1 MKIGIM
7 GGTFNPIHNVHIQM
21 AKKAR
26 EELSLERVLFMV
38 AAIPPHKM
46 GRAIASEEDRYQM
59 VKLGIAGMEGFSA
72 SRLELDRKGPSY
84 TLYTLRELKQKHP
97 EDEFYFILGGDSLF
111 QIHTWYHPEEFIPLC
126 KFIVF
131 ARGGA
136 DKQATL
142 RRCQELESAY
152 RSQFILVDMPV
163 SRVSSTEIREL
174 AAQGKPIDCY
184 VPKAVAKYIA
194 QKGLYREKE

>member
-21 AKKAR
+21 AKKAK
-26 EELSLERVLFMV
+26 EEISLEQVLFMV
-38 AAIPPHKM
+38 AAVPPHKM
-46 GRAIASEEDRYQM
+46 GQVIASEEDRYEM
-59 VKLGIAGMEGFSA
+59 VKLGISGMEGFSA

-84 TLYTLRELKQKHP
+84 TLDTLRELKQKHP

-131 ARGGA
+131 ARGDD
-136 DKQATL
+136 DKREML
-142 RRCQELESAY
+142 CRCQDLESAY
-152 RSQFILVDMPV
+152 HSQFILVDMPV
-163 SRVSSTEIREL
+163 SNVSSTEIRQL
-174 AAQGKPIDCY
+174 AAQGKPIDGY
-184 VPKAVAKYIA
+184 VPEAVAKYIA

>member
-21 AKKAR
+21 AKKAK

-46 GRAIASEEDRYQM
+46 GRAIAPEEDRYEM
-59 VKLGIAGMEGFSA
+59 VKLGISGMEGFSA

-84 TLYTLRELKQKHP
+84 TLDTLRELKQKHP

-152 RSQFILVDMPV
+152 HSQFILVDMPV
-163 SRVSSTEIREL
+163 SNVSSTEIRQL
-174 AAQGKPIDCY
+174 AAQGKPIDGY
-184 VPKAVAKYIA
+184 VPEAVAKYIA